1 LIAPTASAES
11 QWRRGAEKTFNRFNE
26 IKFLVGWIFSAERQK
41 YPRNHT
47 NNEIHFWLSL
57 RSRRLAPWRFRFPMR
72 NGKSWKMKNEKGKVF
87 GEDTLK
93 SRID

>member
-57 RSRRLAPWRFRFPMR
+57 RSRRLSALAVSF
-72 NGKSWKMKNEKGKVF
+72 SNEKWKIM
-87 GEDTLK
+87 ENEK
-93 SRID
+93 